1 MPEARLN
8 LAQATIHLALA
19 PKSNAVLAAVET
31 ALADVRAGRTG
42 TVPAHLRDSHYPG
55 AKKLGHGSPGGY
67 RYPHDFPGRV
77 VAQQYAPDPVVG
89 REYYSPSGLGV
100 ERVASERLA
109 GLREVLRGDRGVVP
123 EDAASGFRPPCKPAP
138 PLTRSSRSSLR
149 RKRVTDVLTG
159 GQVAALIAAVAFAL
173 LMLALTY
180 VVLKLSKTVEET
192 QRLVAGL
199 TDKTVP
205 LLGEVTTSVTHVN
218 KELVRVDAITANVQ
232 SMTGNVSALTS
243 LFAATLGSPIIK
255 VAAFSYGV
263 RSVAAK
269 RSEKDV
275 TKRVREELKASKRS
289 RR

>member
-1 MPEARLN
+1 
-8 LAQATIHLALA
+8 
-19 PKSNAVLAAVET
+19 
-31 ALADVRAGRTG
+31 
-42 TVPAHLRDSHYPG
+42 
-55 AKKLGHGSPGGY
+55 
-67 RYPHDFPGRV
+67 
-77 VAQQYAPDPVVG
+77 
-89 REYYSPSGLGV
+89 
-100 ERVASERLA
+100 
-109 GLREVLRGDRGVVP
+109 
-123 EDAASGFRPPCKPAP
+123 
-138 PLTRSSRSSLR
+138 
-149 RKRVTDVLTG
+149 VLTG

-192 QRLVAGL
+192 QRLVAGI

-218 KELVRVDAITANVQ
+218 RELVRVDAITANVQ

-269 RSEKDV
+269 RQEKDV
-275 TKRVREELKASKRS
+275 NKRVRAELKATKRGP
-289 RR
+289 R